1 MNIPIEKID
10 KIYEEK
16 QKLLKLPVKTLEK
29 VAHKFYIPESKINKE
44 ELINNILYRKYME
57 LLLCLD
63 NNCFGYIRR
72 YLTYKDDINLM
83 LTCKTLQKKIR
94 RNNYWCDLYKVMN
107 RINIKSNP
115 NFIPK
120 KIKQI
125 NKLFNHNGHLEY
137 NNKIITII
145 LVNLLSKVKSLY
157 KVKKKKQI
165 FIVIINFTL
174 ERQQFLRNNL
184 DFAHIVYDKILEYEN
199 NPLLTDFIIE
209 AKNKFLKLGVSL
221 E

>member
-1 MNIPIEKID
+1 MNIIKN
-10 KIYEEK
+10 IYEISAKKKILESYDM
-16 QKLLKLPVKTLEK
+16 KTLTA
-29 VAHKFYIPESKINKE
+29 VAHNLYIPESKINKE

-63 NNCFGYIRR
+63 NNCFGYIRK

-83 LTCKTLQKKIR
+83 ITCKTLR
-94 RNNYWCDLYKVMN
+94 RRIINNNYWSDLYKLTN
-107 RINIKSNP
+107 RIKIKSNP

-125 NKLFNHNGHLEY
+125 NKLFQNNGHLEE

-145 LVNLLSKVKSLY
+145 LVNLLSKFNSLY
-157 KVKKKKQI
+157 KVKKIKQM

-174 ERQQFLRNNL
+174 QRQKFLRSNI
-184 DFAHIVYDKILEYEN
+184 DFAKIFYDKLIEYEDHSI
-199 NPLLTDFIIE
+199 LKDEIIE
-209 AKNKFLKLGVSL
+209 AKNKFLKLGISI
-221 E
+221 